1 MHWNI
6 QTQDFQVK
14 KTYMTSIIYTQ
25 DILMKQVYKVDMW
38 LFTKQNGFQC
48 FFVMTAQPLCCYKW
62 RNWSGRKKNQ
72 PSPLRCFLYFVA
84 YVYSSLLFISW
95 NPLTELMV
103 AEGAELERN
112 QMACDFHCS
121 HTVSEESHELLLPQL
136 LTLFPLGPVLEVSYH
151 WTQGGGGSILL
162 FEFHS
167 NSRLNECILV
177 CGAQIPVQA
186 DKEQWQSSTGTS
198 RPDEARFWQRD
209 VPVSKLLHQ

>member
-62 RNWSGRKKNQ
+62 RNWSGRKGNQ

-151 WTQGGGGSILL
+151 WTQGGGGVNTFIWISLKLKIKWMHLGL
-162 FEFHS
+162 WRT
-167 NSRLNECILV
+167 NTCTGRQRTV
-177 CGAQIPVQA
+177 A
-186 DKEQWQSSTGTS
+186 EQYW
-198 RPDEARFWQRD
+198 
-209 VPVSKLLHQ
+209 HQQTWWGEVLAEGRSC